1 MGFIEVA
8 KISEIPA
15 GMKKAV
21 TVDGREI
28 VVFNVGGKF
37 YALPRKC
44 THMGGDLSAGILEG
58 ETVICPR
65 HGAHFNVTTGVCIAG
80 PKIGPLKLST
90 KNEPVYEVIVEN
102 ESIKVRV

>member
-1 MGFIEVA
+1 MSFIEVA
-8 KISEIPA
+8 KTSEIPT
-15 GMKKAV
+15 GTKKAA
-21 TVDGREI
+21 TVDGKEI

-65 HGAHFNVTTGVCIAG
+65 HSAHFNVTTGVCTAG
-80 PKIGPLKLST
+80 PRIGPLKLST
-90 KNEPVYEVIVEN
+90 KNEPIYEVIVEG